1 MMTIII
7 VFLIQSVFAAP
18 HTKEEFPKEVS
29 ATTLR
34 RLVQMQDKEDSI
46 KKLGPEGYKQL
57 REMMFS
63 SQESVDDRWKAT
75 LVLAKIGG
83 PESLPDLE
91 TALKNSLWYMRAAG
105 LLGTS
110 VAVPQ
115 VGYVKAKEF
124 LHTDP
129 ALLVRAVAL
138 QVIAQQKT
146 IDKEFLWSEIYNPVN
161 FNNGKSLPIR
171 LSILKVL
178 ENSLTASDTAR
189 LTALMRED
197 NKDIQSIAKNSLSRI
212 YALKNKKDSSR

>member
-1 MMTIII
+1 MIII

-18 HTKEEFPKEVS
+18 HAKDNFPKEVS
-29 ATTLR
+29 VTTLR

-46 KKLGPEGYKQL
+46 KKLGPQAYKHL
-57 REMMFS
+57 RDLMFS
-63 SQESVDDRWKAT
+63 SQETVDDRWKAT

-91 TALKNSLWYMRAAG
+91 IALKNSLWYMRAAG

-110 VAVPQ
+110 VAVPA
-115 VGYVKAKEF
+115 VGYVKAKEL
-124 LHTDP
+124 LHADP

-146 IDKEFLWSEIYNPVN
+146 VDKEFLWSEIYNPMN

-178 ENSLTASDTAR
+178 ENSLTASDAAR

-197 NKDIQSIAKNSLSRI
+197 NKDIQTLAKNSLSSI
-212 YALKNKKDSSR
+212 NSSKSKKVTSR

>member
-1 MMTIII
+1 MIILI
-7 VFLIQSVFAAP
+7 AFLIPSVWAAP
-18 HTKEEFPKEVS
+18 HSKDDFPKEVPFS
-29 ATTLR
+29 TVR

-46 KKLGPEGYKQL
+46 KKLGPEGYKHL
-57 REMMFS
+57 RELMFS
-63 SQESVDDRWKAT
+63 SQEAVDDRWKAT

-91 TALKNSLWYMRAAG
+91 IALKNSLWYMRAAG
-105 LLGTS
+105 LLGAS
-110 VAVPQ
+110 VVDPDI
-115 VGYVKAKEF
+115 GIEKAKEF
-124 LHTDP
+124 MHRDP

-161 FNNGKSLPIR
+161 FNNGKGLPIR

-178 ENSLTASDTAR
+178 ENSLNASDAAR

-197 NKDIQSIAKNSLSRI
+197 NKEIQELAKVSLSRI
-212 YALKNKKDSSR
+212 YSNKSKKVSSR